1 MSSAPRLAETL
12 APIDGASIEEGDV
25 LEGVLWTGDGLEPST
40 REIQVVG
47 SRLCGVRLTGAEIEE
62 LTLLDTIV
70 EDCEL
75 SGAVVSGWRCERVVF
90 SDCRMTGIVAADM
103 RARHVRF
110 SNCQLDGAWLRS
122 ASFDHCELV
131 DCDLTNADLYGA
143 RLVASRLVRCR
154 LDGAELSG
162 VEADELALHGS
173 SLNGA
178 KGIASLQKLII
189 GTDQV
194 MELAIPLLA
203 ARGIRIDDDYL
214 DDDD

>member
-1 MSSAPRLAETL
+1 LAS
-12 APIDGASIEEGDV
+12 IDGASIDDGDV

-40 REIQVVG
+40 GDLQVVG
-47 SRLCGVRLTGAEIEE
+47 SRLSGVRLTGAEIEG

-70 EDCEL
+70 DSCEL
-75 SGAVVSGWRCERVVF
+75 SGGVVSGWRCERVAF
-90 SDCRMTGIVAADM
+90 SDCRMTGIVAADF

-131 DCDLTNADLYGA
+131 DCDLTGADLYGS

-154 LDGAELSG
+154 LDGVELSG
-162 VEADELALHGS
+162 VDADELALHGS
-173 SLNGA
+173 SISGA

-194 MELAIPLLA
+194 MELAIPLLV

-214 DDDD
+214 PAD